1 MTFLKRFVLLLV
13 LLPGS
18 LWTQTDYKV
27 YNDHPRIWLE
37 ARRLQR
43 LRKDV
48 ERGSQRWRNLQRLIK
63 ADVVFPEEPLVLALR
78 FQVAGDDRAGRQ
90 ATAWARER
98 GAAGFDDAAEL
109 RLAAIVF
116 DWCYDLIA
124 REERVSL
131 AAAMG
136 AGAAALSDRNDLD
149 LAGFRSAL
157 LALTAIAGDWEPS
170 PATIHSLMERH
181 WKPRLFPAVDAGDV
195 LGRPADLAALAE
207 IAQVARYNFEIEFW
221 DRPSP
226 FFGALPLV
234 AILQYYPGSVE
245 TPEGLFRHA
254 AAPVGRAPD
263 VVREASYGRIAEM
276 IFVAYEHTV
285 GNYPF
290 LQGWLRHD
298 SFTLVSPLGAPYE
311 FLWVNPYLPGLSY
324 FSAPLF
330 MHDKLRGRVFARAG
344 WQDDDLW
351 VGYLGGE
358 FQIFADGERH
368 VIRPTDKQ
376 PPLLFPGAAVV
387 FARVPMSFK
396 VKVPEGRAIYLV
408 GLEEGQPY
416 RVKVNRSKFIDVRA
430 ARGGIIAIE
439 SLAEAG
445 WSEIDFDSQVQV
457 RIRAGKK

>member
-1 MTFLKRFVLLLV
+1 MLLRCVALLLV
-13 LLPGS
+13 MASELAFA
-18 LWTQTDYKV
+18 QADYKV
-27 YNDHPRIWLE
+27 YNDHPRLWLE

-48 ERGSQRWRNLQRLIK
+48 ERESQRWRNLQRLIK
-63 ADVVFPEEPLVLALR
+63 ADVIFPEEPLVLALR
-78 FQVAGDDRAGRQ
+78 FQVAGDERAGRQ

-98 GAAGFDDAAEL
+98 GVAGFDDAAEL

-116 DWCYDLIA
+116 DWCYDLLTP
-124 REERVSL
+124 RERASL

-136 AGAAALSDRNDLD
+136 AGAAALADRGDVS
-149 LAGFRSAL
+149 LAAFRSAF
-157 LALTAIAGDWEPS
+157 LALTSIAGDWEPS

-263 VVREASYGRIAEM
+263 LVREASYGRIAEM

-290 LQGWLRHD
+290 LQGWLRYD

-311 FLWVNPYLPGLSY
+311 FLWINPYLPGLSY

-368 VIRPTDKQ
+368 VIRPEDKQ
-376 PPLLFPGAAVV
+376 APLVFPGAAVV
-387 FARVPMSFK
+387 LARVPMSFK
-396 VKVPEGRAIYLV
+396 VKVPEGKAIYLV

-416 RVKVNRSKFIDVRA
+416 RVKVNGSKFIDVRA

-439 SLAEAG
+439 NLAEAG

-457 RIRAGKK
+457 RIRLGKK